1 MYNVNIITMENI
13 LAYPVRYHL
22 QFVSKDILNA
32 FAVNFNSMLFIVG
45 LLFLSGC
52 KGHPQDSD
60 IYKARRD
67 QMVKQQIEARGIVD
81 IRVLNALRRVERHLF
96 VPSEF
101 ATRAYNDSPLP
112 IGYNQT
118 ISQPYI
124 VAYMTEALN
133 LESTDR
139 VLEVGTGSGY
149 QAAVLAEIC
158 DTVYTIEIVPE
169 LAERARNLLKV
180 LNYDNIRIRTGD
192 GYQGWP
198 EYSPFDA
205 IIVTCSP
212 THVPEP
218 LVDQLVEGGK
228 MIIPVGEQYNQSLV
242 LLEKRGGRLNR
253 RNVLPVRFVPMVDEN
268 QHEY

>member
-1 MYNVNIITMENI
+1 MENI
-13 LAYPVRYHL
+13 LAYPFRYHL

-32 FAVNFNSMLFIVG
+32 FALDFNSMLFIVG
-45 LLFLSGC
+45 LLFLSCC
-52 KGHPQDSD
+52 KGHPQNSD
-60 IYKARRD
+60 IFRTRRD

-81 IRVLNALRRVERHLF
+81 QKVLNALRKVERHLF
-96 VPSEF
+96 VPSEY
-101 ATRAYNDSPLP
+101 AARAYSDSPLP

-124 VAYMTEALN
+124 VAFMTEALN

-149 QAAVLAEIC
+149 QAAVLAEVC
-158 DTVYTIEIVPE
+158 DTVYTIEIIPE
-169 LAERARNLLKV
+169 LADRARNLLKV
-180 LNYDNIRIRTGD
+180 LNYDNIRVKTGD
-192 GYQGWP
+192 GYQGWS

-218 LVDQLVEGGK
+218 LVIQLAEGGM
-228 MIIPVGEQYNQSLV
+228 MIIPVGQQYSQSLV

-253 RNVLPVRFVPMVDEN
+253 INVLPVRFVPMVDEN
-268 QHEY
+268 QQQY